1 MWSGWTDRMVS
12 LLGVLEYCS
21 GWDNIGQNDLYSLI
35 VLWIIPK

>member
-1 MWSGWTDRMVS
+1 LGTELTFQ